1 MEGSYF
7 HMSKSRK
14 MITKSE
20 INGIVVPMVTPF
32 KGEDASRVDL
42 AALAKLTQY
51 LVEGGVHGLMP
62 LGTSGEFALMD
73 REERRDVVSTVVKAA
88 NHRVPVIAGV
98 SSPGTRDATNLA
110 RDATKAG
117 ADVIIATGPYYFKTS
132 AEGLIDHFQTLL
144 ENSGGLPLMIY
155 NIPSWVGYNIPP
167 KVVKK
172 LAVRNPR
179 RVVGVKFTTNDL
191 SEFLDYLR
199 LLRNDMSIMIGADA
213 LILPALVLGA
223 AGAVVGSAN
232 VLPELTSQIF
242 ERYKEGNLDK
252 AKELQR
258 KLDPFSQ
265 TMDLGTFPAG
275 LKAALKLIGLSC
287 GPVRPPLVD
296 LNSAGVRLVRASLS
310 WKLTATKN

>member
-1 MEGSYF
+1 
-7 HMSKSRK
+7 MSKSRK

-32 KGEDASRVDL
+32 K
-42 AALAKLTQY
+42 
-51 LVEGGVHGLMP
+51 GVHGLMP

-110 RDATKAG
+110 KDASKAG

-132 AEGLIDHFQTLL
+132 AEGLLDHFQTLL
-144 ENSGGLPLMIY
+144 ENYGGLPLMIY
-155 NIPSWVGYNIPP
+155 NITYWDGYSIPP
-167 KVVKK
+167 KVVQK
-172 LAVRNPR
+172 LAARNPR

-213 LILPALVLGA
+213 LIL
-223 AGAVVGSAN
+223 
-232 VLPELTSQIF
+232 
-242 ERYKEGNLDK
+242 
-252 AKELQR
+252 
-258 KLDPFSQ
+258 
-265 TMDLGTFPAG
+265 
-275 LKAALKLIGLSC
+275 
-287 GPVRPPLVD
+287 
-296 LNSAGVRLVRASLS
+296 
-310 WKLTATKN
+310 

>member
-1 MEGSYF
+1 
-7 HMSKSRK
+7 MSKSRK

-32 KGEDASRVDL
+32 KGEHASGVDL
-42 AALAKLTQY
+42 VALAKLTQY
-51 LVEGGVHGLMP
+51 LVKGGVHGVMP

-73 REERRDVVSTVVKAA
+73 REERRDVVSTVV
-88 NHRVPVIAGV
+88 IAGV

-110 RDATKAG
+110 KDASKAG

-132 AEGLIDHFQTLL
+132 AEGLLDHFQTLL

-155 NIPSWVGYNIPP
+155 NIPSWVGYSIPP
-167 KVVKK
+167 KVVQK
-172 LAVRNPR
+172 LAARNPR

-199 LLRNDMSIMIGADA
+199 LLKNDMSIMIGADA
-213 LILPALVLGA
+213 LILPSLVLGA

-275 LKAALKLIGLSC
+275 LKAAMKLIGLSC

-296 LNSAGVRLVRASLS
+296 LNSADVRRVRGSLS
-310 WKLTATKN
+310 WKLTGAKN